1 MFNISEKAA
10 LEINRLLVEEGD
22 TDSFLRIKV
31 VPGGCSG
38 FEYEMGFDDS
48 LDDSDQIFENLNV
61 KVVIDKFSFD
71 HLNGGTLNFSD
82 GIYKNHNINNIPE
95 APFTYD
101 IDDDCD
107 RKIISKYRRW
117 CIDGFEGIKIKL
129 NM

>member
-10 LEINRLLVEEGD
+10 LEINRLLSEEGD

-82 GIYKNHNINNIPE
+82 GINGTGFGVENPNAK
-95 APFTYD
+95 ATCGCGTSFTV
-101 IDDDCD
+101 
-107 RKIISKYRRW
+107 
-117 CIDGFEGIKIKL
+117 
-129 NM
+129 